1 MLSLKHWACIHKWT
15 SLICTLFMLL
25 LCLTGLPL
33 IFADEIDQALGRHIN
48 PPKGLETQARVSVD
62 TIVSAAQ
69 RLRPKDAVQFLSTD
83 ADEKDVWF
91 VRMGKAVAAD
101 EASAFYSFDAR
112 TGALLGEYPLDTGLM
127 NIILRLHID
136 LFAGLWGTL
145 FLGLMGVLL
154 MVSLVSGVVLYAP
167 FMRKL
172 AFGTVRYQ
180 QSSRLLWLDWHNL
193 IGIVTLIWFLVVGF
207 TGVVNTL
214 ATPIFSQWQH
224 SQLAQMLMP
233 YQETTLSDVHVP
245 VQTIVSAANT
255 AIAHKTLSFLAFPG
269 NPFAGKHHFVAY
281 LQGTTPL
288 TAKLLTPVIIDAH
301 TGSVVASA
309 ELPVYVTAL
318 LIAKPLHFG
327 DYGGLPLKII
337 WALLDALAIWLLVS
351 GLVLWWK
358 KRNTPFAG
366 RMATQLGNSAHNSL

>member
-33 IFADEIDQALGRHIN
+33 IFADEIDQALGRRVS
-48 PPKGLETQARVSVD
+48 PPDRPETQARVSVD

-69 RLRPKDAVQFLSTD
+69 RLRPMDAVQFLSTD

-91 VRMGKAVAAD
+91 VRMGKTVAAN

-112 TGALLGEYPLDTGLM
+112 TGVLLGEYPLDTGLM
-127 NIILRLHID
+127 NIILRLHVD

-154 MVSLVSGVVLYAP
+154 IVSLVSGVVLYAP

-193 IGIVTLIWFLVVGF
+193 IGIVSLIWFLVVGF

-214 ATPIFSQWQH
+214 ATPIFGQWQNE
-224 SQLAQMLMP
+224 QLAQMLQANQATP
-233 YQETTLSDVHVP
+233 ASSAQVS
-245 VQTIVSAANT
+245 VQTVVSTANT
-255 AIAHKTLSFLAFPG
+255 VDANKTLSFLAFPG
-269 NPFAGKHHFVAY
+269 NPFAGESHFVAY
-281 LQGTTPL
+281 LHGSTPL
-288 TAKLLTPVIIDAH
+288 TSKLLTPVLIDAQ
-301 TGSVVASA
+301 TGRAVATA

-318 LIAKPLHFG
+318 LISKPLHFG

-358 KRNTPFAG
+358 KRKLPYAE
-366 RMATQLGNSAHNSL
+366 RMASRFGKPVQDNL